1 LSVAAEAA
9 DRLGPVVRWFAPP
22 LEFFVTA
29 AFLVEDVRS
38 VALAARFVVAFV
50 AAGFVPVAAVGTF
63 VAACLLGG
71 CFGAVVFF
79 ALAARFVTAGPLGAF
94 FVPFG
99 FVVPAPVVLAFFV
112 LVCFVLVFFV

>member
-9 DRLGPVVRWFAPP
+9 DRLVPVVRWFAPP

-50 AAGFVPVAAVGTF
+50 AEGFVPVAAVRAP
-63 VAACLLGG
+63 VAACLLGA
-71 CFGAVVFF
+71 FFAADVFF
-79 ALAARFVTAGPLGAF
+79 ALVAPFAAGPLGVF
-94 FVPFG
+94 F
-99 FVVPAPVVLAFFV
+99 VVLAFFV
-112 LVCFVLVFFV
+112 LVFFA